1 MCLSPESER
10 LLGVSTALATITT
23 VLVQGYFARRA
34 FLVLNKSIVFAVSIT
49 LLLLFV
55 IASGVY
61 LSHLV
66 YQRVWTNA
74 IEVSAVSLYS
84 SCVLVDVVN
93 TAVLLWRLGE
103 LIFFFHYAILIIDHF
118 QQNSATG
125 QNFKSR
131 GLLVSFLCL

>member
-1 MCLSPESER
+1 MCFSPESER

-103 LIFFFHYAILIIDHF
+103 LIFFFHYAALIDRF
-118 QQNSATG
+118 QQSSATG

-131 GLLVSFLCL
+131 GLLVSFPRL